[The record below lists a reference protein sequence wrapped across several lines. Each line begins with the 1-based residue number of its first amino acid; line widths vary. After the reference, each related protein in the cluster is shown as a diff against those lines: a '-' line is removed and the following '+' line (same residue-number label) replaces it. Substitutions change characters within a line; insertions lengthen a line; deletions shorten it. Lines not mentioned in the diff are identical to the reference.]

1 MRDMK
6 IKLDLKKTIEQNAQ
20 DYFERAK
27 KFKKKIEGAKKAL
40 IRTEDKLS
48 HLEDENEQMI
58 EKQQNQKEKILRK
71 KQWFE
76 KFRWFITSEGFLA
89 IGGRDAT
96 TNEIVIK
103 KHTDKGDLVF
113 HTDMAGSP
121 FFVIK
126 KNTQDKEIGEASI
139 QETANST
146 FCFNSRVW
154 KSALGS
160 ADVFYVTPEQ
170 VTKEANT
177 GEYLTKGAFMI
188 RGKTN
193 YVSVRADLAI
203 GVTKDKMIMC
213 APELAVKANCEKYY
227 KVLHGKMKPSD
238 VAKKLKKE
246 FDVDDT
252 DEIIRALPAGNIELK
267 KA

>member
-1 MRDMK
+1 
-6 IKLDLKKTIEQNAQ
+6 
-20 DYFERAK
+20 
-27 KFKKKIEGAKKAL
+27 
-40 IRTEDKLS
+40 
-48 HLEDENEQMI
+48 
-58 EKQQNQKEKILRK
+58 
-71 KQWFE
+71 
-76 KFRWFITSEGFLA
+76 
-89 IGGRDAT
+89 
-96 TNEIVIK
+96 
-103 KHTDKGDLVF
+103 
-113 HTDMAGSP
+113 MAGSP

-203 GVTKDKMIMC
+203 GVTKDKMIMIRIT
-213 APELAVKANCEKYY
+213 NEKLSFTHCILPKKYPP
-227 KVLHGKMKPSD
+227 KTNNATHKMPPNT
-238 VAKKLKKE
+238 L
-246 FDVDDT
+246 
-252 DEIIRALPAGNIELK
+252 
-267 KA
+267 